1 MIQSVWVVTKTGK
14 MFGTKGGMM
23 NDIEKTVLK
32 SLETKSMIKMKFKD
46 MTDSQLEKLESELYD
61 LWSNDRHN
69 VVLCQQIQDVQDELT
84 NREDEAM
91 WRSEIGW
98 CE

>member
-1 MIQSVWVVTKTGK
+1 
-14 MFGTKGGMM
+14 M

-61 LWSNDRHN
+61 LWRNDRHN

-91 WRSEIGW
+91 WRSEIG
-98 CE
+98 